1 MSSPKP
7 RYGIV
12 PRIRVIMG
20 LVLQSIRTMAALE
33 LYFNLFESGP
43 KKLLLH
49 PFQSRISKLF
59 KNSIL
64 S

>member
-33 LYFNLFESGP
+33 LYFNLFESGSEEA
-43 KKLLLH
+43 LITS
-49 PFQSRISKLF
+49 F
-59 KNSIL
+59 SIQNF
-64 S
+64 